1 MCCKRQ
7 NTDPPQISPSQTL
20 KKKAYLEMNPA
31 FLTMLW
37 PVLEGA
43 VGHHVKNKRQVEAI
57 MTAVRGKI
65 DEGLSGEM

>member
-1 MCCKRQ
+1 
-7 NTDPPQISPSQTL
+7 
-20 KKKAYLEMNPA
+20 MNPA